1 MLKLICY
8 DIENDRLRT
17 AIAKY
22 LEQQGLVRLQYSV
35 FAGTLNL
42 EQWQKLWNRVALMYE
57 KSCKESDAIYCMILS
72 KAAFKKMQG
81 LGKKPDKKFILDEI
95 EVLYL

>member
-22 LEQQGLVRLQYSV
+22 LEQQGLVRMQYSI
-35 FAGTLNL
+35 FAGTLNDD
-42 EQWQKLWNRVALMYE
+42 QWQKLWNRVALLYY
-57 KSCKESDAIYCMILS
+57 KSCSEADSIHCIVLS
-72 KAAFKKMQG
+72 KAAFKKMQN
-81 LGKKPDKKFILDEI
+81 LGKKTDNSFILDEI
-95 EVLYL
+95 KILYL